1 MMKITE
7 EQSVEKSKPAGYSP
21 LRNAEWAM
29 WMYGDDCSDAM
40 DNVVHAVQ
48 NLVADLKLEVGREAF
63 DREEKSEIVQRV
75 MTLLLRNV
83 SDSLGMK
90 DQARALLET
99 LK

>member
-1 MMKITE
+1 MKITE
-7 EQSVEKSKPAGYSP
+7 EQSAEKSKPAGYSP

-29 WMYGDDCSDAM
+29 WAYGDDCCDAM
-40 DNVVHAVQ
+40 DNVAHAVQ

-63 DREEKSEIVQRV
+63 DRGEKSEIVQNV
-75 MTLLLRNV
+75 LTLLLHNV

-90 DQARALLET
+90 DQAQALLGT